1 MAFEAATR
9 ENRVFR
15 ADIEMQTKSNIVLI
29 GMPGVGK
36 STVGVLLAKALS
48 RSFVDTDLVVQSA
61 EGRRLQDI
69 IDAEGLAVFLE
80 AEERHVLAL
89 ECRNAVIS
97 TGGSVPY
104 SKRAMAKLRQNGTV
118 VYLKL
123 DLATLQRRITNMDSR
138 GIAIGPEQTFD
149 ALYAERTP
157 LYERYADVVIDCAGL
172 DHEQT
177 VAAVLAALG
186 A

>member
-1 MAFEAATR
+1 MKVVAYTGQMSNQPMSDTA
-9 ENRVFR
+9 R
-15 ADIEMQTKSNIVLI
+15 AKSNIVLI

-69 IDAEGLAVFLE
+69 IDADGLDVFLK

-97 TGGSVPY
+97 TGGSAPY
-104 SKRAMAKLRQNGTV
+104 SERAMAKLRQDGTV

-123 DLATLQRRITNMDSR
+123 DLATLHRRITNMDSR
-138 GIAIGPEQTFD
+138 GIAIGPGQTFD
-149 ALYAERTP
+149 ALYAGRAP
-157 LYERYADVVIDCAGL
+157 LYERCADIVIDCAGL